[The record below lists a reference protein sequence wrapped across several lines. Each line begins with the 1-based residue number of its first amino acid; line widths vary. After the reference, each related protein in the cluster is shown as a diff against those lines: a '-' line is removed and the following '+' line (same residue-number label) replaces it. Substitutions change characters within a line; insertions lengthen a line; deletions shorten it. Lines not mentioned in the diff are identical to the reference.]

1 MSKLKEDKKI
11 SRGESDFHY
20 SKNIICCKWYNNKP
34 VLRLVTNADDISG
47 VSNVIRRSKVSVT
60 KTPVSCPSIIK
71 LYNNGI
77 GGVDIAQQT
86 FAGLEDVLKT
96 SSTRLR
102 LQHVF
107 KKYLQD
113 VFKTPWKTKNCY
125 AEDVLKTSWR

>member
-86 FAGLEDVLKT
+86 FAGLEDVFST
-96 SSTRLR
+96 SSSSTRL
-102 LQHVF
+102 
-107 KKYLQD
+107 QD
-113 VFKTPWKTKNCY
+113 VF
-125 AEDVLKTSWR
+125 ARRLQDALEDEKLLR